1 MLKYTDIYILITC
14 PMIMYA
20 DYRQMADSYILLC
33 LGHATTIKAT
43 GVVSFSSFLV
53 LAGTLLCLLDD
64 QFNHIT

>member
-1 MLKYTDIYILITC
+1 
-14 PMIMYA
+14 MIMYA